1 MGRRTRLK
9 VRQAGKEE
17 GCWLVAGRLNSRDT
31 VTLVSVSSMDADDE
45 RSQGFRCGGQQD
57 RAQAGRVHIGSGQ
70 PTTL

>member
-1 MGRRTRLK
+1 M
-9 VRQAGKEE
+9 
-17 GCWLVAGRLNSRDT
+17 AGRLNSRDT